1 MRTLKKRFLLCCV
14 LAGLLGGCIPDSL
27 DDCPPKPDKEC
38 NYVDITL
45 YMDSSVDMC
54 EQETEMP

>member
-27 DDCPPKPDKEC
+27 DDARQPDKEG
-38 NYVDITL
+38 NNVDITVD
-45 YMDSSVDMC
+45 MDTSVDMG